1 MLKNKLRKKKKVRI
15 KDGAVGMTEARQTQ
29 TCWLLRRIRSKVTSC
44 ISSSRKSE
52 LRCGFDTAMPVDGAS
67 RLWLQRHQ
75 WYQGSTQIK
84 ASIARLHLAT
94 Q

>member
-1 MLKNKLRKKKKVRI
+1 MYE
-15 KDGAVGMTEARQTQ
+15 AVGMTEAHQTQ
-29 TCWLLRRIRSKVTSC
+29 TNQLLRRIRSKVTSW

-52 LRCGFDTAMPVDGAS
+52 LCCGFNTAAPVDRAS
-67 RLWLQRHQ
+67 LLWLQRHK

-84 ASIARLHLAT
+84 ASIAQLHLAT

>member
-1 MLKNKLRKKKKVRI
+1 MI
-15 KDGAVGMTEARQTQ
+15 EACQTQ

-52 LRCGFDTAMPVDGAS
+52 LRCDSNTAMQADRAS
-67 RLWLQRHQ
+67 LVWLHRHQ

-84 ASIARLHLAT
+84 ASIAQLHLVT